1 MLPLAD
7 DPGRIDNAFAQVL
20 RSTKGMG
27 TGEMKYLHGA
37 GVPSMERTKNR
48 WKKLMEKT
56 EGKCRYESS
65 HGLR

>member
-1 MLPLAD
+1 
-7 DPGRIDNAFAQVL
+7 
-20 RSTKGMG
+20 MG

-56 EGKCRYESS
+56 DGKNRWKKQMEKTEGKCRYESS